1 MRLETSS
8 PRELPGSRFRPREGH
23 LDAGVAQQGGSGLI
37 SEGECLSIREGRL
50 FVEEMQASEVARRFG
65 TPLYV
70 ESEAQLR
77 SNARRF
83 TDALR
88 AAWPVGPVRVLP
100 SLKANF
106 SMATRCI
113 LSEEG
118 MGCDTFGAGE
128 FSIALRCG
136 VSPEL
141 ISVNGSTKDL
151 DLITKAIEVGAR
163 ITLDSEREL
172 DLVVDAASRLGTKA
186 RVRLRIRPDYVE
198 LDAPT
203 DFVEDEMSVREAA
216 DAYKA
221 GIPTSDVEVMGK
233 RALASEDVELIGLM
247 AHLGRHRADLD
258 TWRGMVVAFVRSMAR
273 LSEAWGGWLPQ
284 EIDLGGGY
292 AVRRDPTGR
301 LLARLA
307 DRHEAAP
314 AIEGYCGVLGETL
327 LAEMERAAL
336 PSEGIALEIEPG
348 RSMYA
353 DTGIHLTTV
362 RNIKRQGG
370 GSPRCWV
377 ETDTT
382 EMFLID
388 SLIEHNRWVPLMC
401 DRADAP
407 PTATVDLVGKSCGF
421 DVLTPSVEIPDV
433 EVGDVVAILDTGAYG
448 DATSTNFSVLPRP
461 ATVLVDGDRAEI
473 IKRSETIGD
482 VLGRDVVPAR
492 FSVAAGGPRG

>member
-1 MRLETSS
+1 VGAVQRS
-8 PRELPGSRFRPREGH
+8 
-23 LDAGVAQQGGSGLI
+23 ASGLI
-37 SEGECLSIREGRL
+37 SDGESLSIREGRL
-50 FVEEMQASEVARRFG
+50 FVEGIEASSLARRFG

-83 TDALR
+83 TEALR
-88 AAWPVGPVRVLP
+88 AAWPVGQVHVLP

-118 MGCDTFGAGE
+118 LGCDTFGAGE

-136 VSPEL
+136 VPPEL
-141 ISVNGSTKDL
+141 ISVNGSIKDR
-151 DLITKAIEVGAR
+151 DLITEAIEVGAR

-172 DLVVDAASRLGTKA
+172 DVVVEAASRLGTRA
-186 RVRLRIRPDYVE
+186 RIRLRIRPDYVE
-198 LDAPT
+198 LDEPT
-203 DFVEDEMSVREAA
+203 DFVEEEMSVREAA

-221 GIPTSDVEVMGK
+221 GIPMSDVEVMGK

-273 LSEAWGGWLPQ
+273 LSEAWGGWLPK

-292 AVRRDPTGR
+292 AARRDPTGR
-301 LLARLA
+301 LLTRLA
-307 DRHEAAP
+307 DRHEPAP
-314 AIEGYCGVLGETL
+314 AIEAYCGALGETL
-327 LAEMERAAL
+327 RSEMDKWHL
-336 PSEGIALEIEPG
+336 PCDGIVLEIEPG

-353 DTGIHLTTV
+353 DTGIHLATI
-362 RNIKRQGG
+362 RNVKRQGG

-388 SLIEHNRWVPLMC
+388 SLIEHNRWVPLVC
-401 DRADAP
+401 DRAEAP
-407 PTATVDLVGKSCGF
+407 PTQTVDVVGKSCGF
-421 DVLTPSVEIPDV
+421 DLLIPSVELPDV
-433 EVGDVVAILDTGAYG
+433 DVGDVIAILDTGAYA
-448 DATSTNFSVLPRP
+448 DATSTNFNVLPRP
-461 ATVLVDGDRAEI
+461 ATVLVNGDSAEI
-473 IKRSETIGD
+473 IKRAETFDD
-482 VLGRDVVPAR
+482 VLRRDVVPAR
-492 FSVAAGGPRG
+492 LSVAAGGPRG

>member
-1 MRLETSS
+1 VGAVQQSASS
-8 PRELPGSRFRPREGH
+8 LFS
-23 LDAGVAQQGGSGLI
+23 D
-37 SEGECLSIREGRL
+37 GESLSIREGRL
-50 FVEEMQASEVARRFG
+50 FVEGVEASSLAGRFG

-83 TDALR
+83 TDAMR
-88 AAWPVGPVRVLP
+88 AAWPVGPVQVLP

-118 MGCDTFGAGE
+118 LGCDTFGAGE

-136 VSPEL
+136 VPPEL
-141 ISVNGSTKDL
+141 ISVNGSIKDR
-151 DLITKAIEVGAR
+151 DLITEAIEVGAR

-172 DLVVDAASRLGTKA
+172 DLVVEAASRLGKRA
-186 RVRLRIRPDYVE
+186 RIRLRIRPDYVE
-198 LDAPT
+198 LDEPT

-221 GIPTSDVEVMGK
+221 GIPMSDVEVMGK

-258 TWRGMVVAFVRSMAR
+258 TWRGMVVAFVRSMAG
-273 LSEAWGGWLPQ
+273 LSGAWGGWLPQ

-292 AVRRDPTGR
+292 AVHRDPTGR
-301 LLARLA
+301 LLPRLA

-314 AIEGYCGVLGETL
+314 SIEAYCATLGETL
-327 LAEMERAAL
+327 RSEMERFDL
-336 PSEGIALEIEPG
+336 PCDGIALEIEPG

-353 DTGIHLTTV
+353 DTGIHLATV

-388 SLIEHNRWVPLMC
+388 SLIEHNRWVPLVC

-407 PTATVDLVGKSCGF
+407 PTQTVDVVGKSCGF
-421 DVLTPSVEIPDV
+421 DLLVPSVELPDV
-433 EVGDVVAILDTGAYG
+433 DVGDVVAILDTGAYA
-448 DATSTNFSVLPRP
+448 DATSTNFNVLPRP
-461 ATVLVDGDRAEI
+461 ATVLVSGDAAEI
-473 IKRSETIGD
+473 IKRGETFED
-482 VLGRDVVPAR
+482 VLRRDVVPTR
-492 FSVAAGGPRG
+492 FSTTEAR